1 LRLNTLSSYV
11 SDVYTAVKDRI
22 PEPDSDSD
30 HNGISPRL
38 DTQTLEIPEYPDGN
52 SDQPYDI
59 PGELARSVG
68 KEKDLDPYI
77 GQAWY
82 DGSEFGVRVCDDGD
96 IEYNTAVVSE
106 QDLRSTVEDKA
117 HIWQQVREELGEE

>member
-1 LRLNTLSSYV
+1 MRLNTLSSYV

-30 HNGISPRL
+30 HNGTSPGL

-52 SDQPYDI
+52 SDQSYDI
-59 PGELARSVG
+59 AEELARSVG
-68 KEKDLDPYI
+68 KKKDLDPHI

-82 DGSEFGVRVCDDGD
+82 DGGEFGVRVCDDGD

-106 QDLRSTVEDKA
+106 QDLRGTVEDKA
-117 HIWQQVREELGEE
+117 HIWQQVREELGE